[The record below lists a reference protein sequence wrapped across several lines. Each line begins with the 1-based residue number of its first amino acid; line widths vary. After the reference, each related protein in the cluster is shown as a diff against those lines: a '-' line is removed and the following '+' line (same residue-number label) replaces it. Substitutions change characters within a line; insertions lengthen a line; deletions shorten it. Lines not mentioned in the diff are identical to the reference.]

1 MVYSMTGFGRSI
13 SEDEKRR
20 FIVEVKSVN
29 HRYLDLNIKMP
40 RKLYAFESAI
50 RTLTGKYLQRGKV
63 DMFITLE
70 NKACGDNSIRYNRE
84 AAAEYLQYLKEL
96 KEEFDLEDDIR
107 LSTLSR
113 YPEVFT
119 LEEAKADDEELWSV
133 LEKAVSGALEQFT
146 SSRETEGEN
155 LKKDLISKLEGMK
168 EKVAQ
173 IEEQAP
179 EVIKAYQE
187 RLFAKVKE
195 MLSDSN
201 IDENRI
207 LMETA
212 VFADRV
218 CVDEETV
225 RLKSHI
231 DHMIS
236 ELENGGAVGRKLDFL
251 AQEMNREANT
261 TLSKSNDLNITG
273 VAIDLK
279 TEIEKIREQVQ
290 NLE

>member
-1 MVYSMTGFGRSI
+1 MIRSMTGFGRCE

-20 FIVEVKSVN
+20 FIVEVKAVN

-50 RTLTGKYLQRGKV
+50 RTVTGKLVQRGKV

-84 AAAEYLQYLKEL
+84 AAEEYFRFLKEM
-96 KEEFDLEDDIR
+96 KEEFGLEDDIR
-107 LSTLSR
+107 LSNLSR

-119 LEEAKADDEELWSV
+119 LEEAKADDEEIWSL
-133 LEKAVSGALEQFT
+133 LEKAVTGALEKF
-146 SSRETEGEN
+146 SESREKEGEN
-155 LKKDLISKLEGMK
+155 LKADLLSKLEGMK
-168 EKVAQ
+168 VMVAQ
-173 IEEQAP
+173 VEEHAP
-179 EVIKAYQE
+179 EVIKDYQE
-187 RLFAKVKE
+187 KLFAKVKE

-261 TLSKSNDLNITG
+261 TLSKSNDLKITG
-273 VAIDLK
+273 VAIELK

>member
-1 MVYSMTGFGRSI
+1 MIRSMTGFGRCVT
-13 SEDEKRR
+13 EDDKRR

-40 RKLYAFESAI
+40 RKLYAFESAL
-50 RTLTGKYLQRGKV
+50 RTLTGKQVQRGKV

-84 AAAEYLQYLKEL
+84 AAGEYFAFLKEM
-96 KEEFDLEDDIR
+96 KEEFGLEDDIR

-119 LEEAKADDEELWSV
+119 LEEAKADDEEIWSL
-133 LEKAVSGALEQFT
+133 LEKAVYGALEQF
-146 SSRETEGEN
+146 SESRAKEGEH
-155 LKKDLISKLEGMK
+155 LKADLTAKLEGMK
-168 EKVAQ
+168 LMVAQ
-173 IEEQAP
+173 VEEQAP
-179 EVIKAYQE
+179 QVIKDYQE
-187 RLFAKVKE
+187 RLFEKVKE

-236 ELENGGAVGRKLDFL
+236 ELEAGGAVGRKLDFL

-261 TLSKSNDLNITG
+261 TLSKSNDLKITG
-273 VAIDLK
+273 VAIELK

>member
-1 MVYSMTGFGRSI
+1 MIRSMTGFGRCVT
-13 SEDEKRR
+13 EDEKRR
-20 FIVEVKSVN
+20 FIVEVKAVN

-40 RKLYAFESAI
+40 RKLYAFESAL
-50 RTLTGKYLQRGKV
+50 RSLTGKTVQRGKV
-63 DMFITLE
+63 DMYITLE

-84 AAAEYLQYLKEL
+84 AAGEYLKFLEEM
-96 KEEFDLEDDIR
+96 KEEFGLEDDIR

-119 LEEAKADDEELWSV
+119 LEEAKADDEEIWSL
-133 LEKAVSGALEQFT
+133 LEKAVEGALEQF
-146 SSRETEGEN
+146 SESREKEGEN
-155 LKKDLISKLEGMK
+155 LKQDLLDKLEGMK
-168 EKVAQ
+168 SKVAQ

-179 EVIKAYQE
+179 QVIKDYQE

-231 DHMIS
+231 DHMIT
-236 ELENGGAVGRKLDFL
+236 ELERGGAVGRKLDFL

-261 TLSKSNDLNITG
+261 TLSKSSDLTITG
-273 VAIDLK
+273 VAIELK

>member
-1 MVYSMTGFGRSI
+1 MIRSMTGFGRCVT
-13 SEDEKRR
+13 EDEKRR

-29 HRYLDLNIKMP
+29 HRYLDLNVKMP

-50 RTLTGKYLQRGKV
+50 RNVTGKMVQRGKV
-63 DMFITLE
+63 DMFVTLE

-84 AAAEYLQYLKEL
+84 VAEEYFGFLKEM
-96 KEEFDLEDDIR
+96 KEEFGLEDDIR
-107 LSTLSR
+107 LSNLSR

-119 LEEAKADDEELWSV
+119 LEEARDDDEEIWSL
-133 LEKAVSGALEQFT
+133 LEKAVTGALEQF
-146 SSRETEGEN
+146 SESREKEGEH
-155 LKKDLISKLEGMK
+155 LKADLISKLEGMK
-168 EKVAQ
+168 QMVAQ
-173 IEEQAP
+173 VEEHAP
-179 EVIKAYQE
+179 EVIKEYQE
-187 RLFAKVKE
+187 KLFAKVRE

-261 TLSKSNDLNITG
+261 TLSKSNDLKITG
-273 VAIDLK
+273 VAIELK

>member
-1 MVYSMTGFGRSI
+1 MIRSMTGFGRCVT
-13 SEDEKRR
+13 EDEKRR

-29 HRYLDLNIKMP
+29 HRYLDLNVKMP

-50 RTLTGKYLQRGKV
+50 RNVTGKMVQRGKV
-63 DMFITLE
+63 DMFVTLE

-84 AAAEYLQYLKEL
+84 VAEEYFGFLKEM
-96 KEEFDLEDDIR
+96 KEEFGLEDDIR
-107 LSTLSR
+107 LSNLSR

-119 LEEAKADDEELWSV
+119 LEEAREDDEEIWSL
-133 LEKAVSGALEQFT
+133 LEKAVTGALEQF
-146 SSRETEGEN
+146 SESREKEGEH
-155 LKKDLISKLEGMK
+155 LKADLISKLEGMK
-168 EKVAQ
+168 QMVAQ
-173 IEEQAP
+173 VEEHAP
-179 EVIKAYQE
+179 EVIKEYQE
-187 RLFAKVKE
+187 KLFAKVRE

-261 TLSKSNDLNITG
+261 TLSKSNDLKITG
-273 VAIDLK
+273 VAIELK

>member
-1 MVYSMTGFGRSI
+1 MLYSMTGFGRCVT
-13 SEDEKRR
+13 EDEKRR

-50 RTLTGKYLQRGKV
+50 RTLTGKYVQRGKM
-63 DMFITLE
+63 DMYITLE
-70 NKACGDNSIRYNRE
+70 NKACGDNSIKYNRE
-84 AAAEYLQYLKEL
+84 AAEEYFRYLKEM
-96 KEEFDLEDDIR
+96 KEEFGLEDDIR
-107 LSTLSR
+107 LSNLSR

-119 LEEAKADDEELWSV
+119 LEEAKADDEEIWSL
-133 LEKAVSGALEQFT
+133 LEKAVTGALEQFGE
-146 SSRETEGEN
+146 SRAKEGEN
-155 LKKDLISKLEGMK
+155 LKTDLLAKLEGMK
-168 EKVAQ
+168 LMVAQ
-173 IEEQAP
+173 VEEHAP
-179 EVIKAYQE
+179 EVVKDYQE

-236 ELENGGAVGRKLDFL
+236 ELKNGGAVGRKLDFL

-261 TLSKSNDLNITG
+261 TLSKSNDLKITG

>member
-1 MVYSMTGFGRSI
+1 MIRSMTGFGRCVT
-13 SEDEKRR
+13 EDEKRR
-20 FIVEVKSVN
+20 FIVEVKAVN

-40 RKLYAFESAI
+40 RKLYAFESAL
-50 RTLTGKYLQRGKV
+50 RSLTGKTVQRGKV
-63 DMFITLE
+63 DMYITLE

-84 AAAEYLQYLKEL
+84 AAGEYLKFLEEM
-96 KEEFDLEDDIR
+96 KEEFGLEDDIR

-119 LEEAKADDEELWSV
+119 LEEAKADDEEIWSL
-133 LEKAVSGALEQFT
+133 LERAVEGALEQF
-146 SSRETEGEN
+146 SESREKEGEN
-155 LKKDLISKLEGMK
+155 LKQDLLDKLEGMK
-168 EKVAQ
+168 SKVAQ

-179 EVIKAYQE
+179 QVIKDYQE

-231 DHMIS
+231 DHMIT
-236 ELENGGAVGRKLDFL
+236 ELERGGAVGRKLDFL

-261 TLSKSNDLNITG
+261 TLSKSSDLTITG
-273 VAIDLK
+273 VAIELK